1 MQIIAEE
8 STRIRVPKHV
18 QIPERRIPLNVF
30 TPIIQRVATTITIMH
45 HKVHVKITPEEVIQ
59 HITRIPR
66 IVVINVRLRQGP
78 TTEQHLVRV
87 RHRVVAPQEVVA
99 LQELVH
105 LDGDKF

>member
-8 STRIRVPKHV
+8 STPIRVPKHV

-30 TPIIQRVATTITIMH
+30 TPIIQRVATTIMH
-45 HKVHVKITPEEVIQ
+45 HKVHVKITQEEVIQ
-59 HITRIPR
+59 QITRIPR
-66 IVVINVRLRQGP
+66 IAAINVHLRQGP
-78 TTEQHLVRV
+78 TSEQHPVGG
-87 RHRVVAPQEVVA
+87 RHQVVAPQEVVA